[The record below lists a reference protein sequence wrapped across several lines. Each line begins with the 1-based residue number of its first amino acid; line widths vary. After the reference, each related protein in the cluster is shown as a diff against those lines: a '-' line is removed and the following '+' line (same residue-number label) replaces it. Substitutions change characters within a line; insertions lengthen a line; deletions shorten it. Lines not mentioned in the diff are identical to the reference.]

1 AGVQHGPDH
10 GASPAGLTFV
20 GRERE
25 LKLLLDVFARARA
38 GSAQLVTLLGEAGI
52 GKTRLAQEFSRTADE
67 HATIVR
73 APWTQRPE
81 AMSYAPL
88 LRALR
93 HKQVP
98 GTPDPQSDIS
108 RDE

>member
-1 AGVQHGPDH
+1 
-10 GASPAGLTFV
+10 
-20 GRERE
+20 
-25 LKLLLDVFARARA
+25 VFARARA

-81 AMSYAPL
+81 AMS
-88 LRALR
+88 
-93 HKQVP
+93 
-98 GTPDPQSDIS
+98 
-108 RDE
+108 